1 MSDHQNAS
9 TPVVEG
15 PGSTAAARTAG
26 IGTSAARTAR
36 FVLGKA
42 SGMVVVLLIVSA
54 LTYAVFVLLPADPA
68 QLACGRPC
76 TPERLE
82 AARGYMGLD
91 EPPWKQYL
99 LFLGGIFA
107 GRTFGAGATA
117 IECATP
123 CLGYS
128 FRLNESVT
136 DLIISRL
143 PVTVSIAVGAAV
155 LWLLVGVVSGVV
167 AAIKRGTAVDRLII
181 LGAIAGVSAPS
192 YLVGLLAILL
202 FGFTFDMVPV
212 SGYVPFT
219 ESPLDW
225 AWHLVLPWTVLA
237 LLSAA
242 VYARLTRAQMLDV
255 MGQDF
260 IRTARAKGLTEGR
273 VITRHALRNV
283 MIPVITLF
291 GLDLGSLLGG
301 AVITE
306 RVFSMPGL
314 GSLLLDAVGNFDL
327 PILVGVTLFSAAIII
342 VANFVV
348 DLVYGVL
355 DPRARS

>member
-1 MSDHQNAS
+1 M
-9 TPVVEG
+9 T
-15 PGSTAAARTAG
+15 
-26 IGTSAARTAR
+26 
-36 FVLGKA
+36 
-42 SGMVVVLLIVSA
+42 
-54 LTYAVFVLLPADPA
+54 
-68 QLACGRPC
+68 GR
-76 TPERLE
+76 
-82 AARGYMGLD
+82 
-91 EPPWKQYL
+91 
-99 LFLGGIFA
+99 
-107 GRTFGAGATA
+107 
-117 IECATP
+117 
-123 CLGYS
+123 
-128 FRLNESVT
+128 
-136 DLIISRL
+136 IS
-143 PVTVSIAVGAAV
+143 P
-155 LWLLVGVVSGVV
+155 SGVV

-202 FGFTFDMVPV
+202 FGFTLDMVPV